1 MNLTDTDG
9 NVICEISRI
18 NLQPNDIIVLDY
30 KEAQPLQET
39 LAETSKY
46 MNQMFPNNKILF
58 MCGGVEIKVFN
69 DGGSANEQRD

>member
-1 MNLTDTDG
+1 MNLADNDG

-30 KEAQPLQET
+30 KDAEPLQET
-39 LAETSKY
+39 IYETSKY

-58 MCGGVEIKVFN
+58 LCKGVELKILN
-69 DGGSANEQRD
+69 DGGIINEQRD